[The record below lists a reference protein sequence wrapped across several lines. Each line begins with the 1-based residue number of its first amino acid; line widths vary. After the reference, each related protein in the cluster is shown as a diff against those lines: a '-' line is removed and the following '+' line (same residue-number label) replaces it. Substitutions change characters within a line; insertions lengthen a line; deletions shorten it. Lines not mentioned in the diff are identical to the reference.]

1 MKGEVINLDPE
12 TNPKLKEILDLLL
25 LAGYFRI
32 RIPSIKPFD
41 KILGGL
47 SWCITQSNFAIDIQ
61 YNDDYNIG
69 QKIKVSEQI
78 VKSLIEMQCPY
89 ALQPHQIQGLDLN
102 AIYPVIK
109 WLIKFVL
116 ETREFRQDQNYRVS
130 KLVGKNANQTL
141 YYQDQEEK
149 KAIQEIVSQLDLL
162 QDNRQTKNLKRLS
175 KKDPLRVYSTLI
187 EYGDLSSQRTYN
199 KFCALISGIQKQ
211 KQQGNQ
217 QNVSAVNN
225 KSQLNSTLAFQQNL
239 FVDEVQEKKTTNQNQ
254 NQQVTLEQLTN
265 LQKEKIQQAQA
276 QIKEMSQIAGPSA
289 EATLNEEEG
298 RKFQKLQRRNSI
310 AGQSLSQL
318 ISKEKIAEGLKQQN
332 QEEEDQEVVN
342 TVNIKLQEKLILEQQ
357 FKLQQQ
363 NLNNLEK
370 AIEQDMVE
378 VEQLEQQNNQLQ
390 QQINEEK
397 SRLSK
402 IVEALKVIE
411 TKTKKA
417 NQVDIKRAEEQVAK
431 KLELK
436 EEKTQ
441 LKKEIKQEQQKIERE
456 KEEAIKNMPQENDQE
471 IFKEMKAQ
479 YNQKREK
486 FEKKFQQFQLLN
498 QEIVVLE
505 RKLESFPQPS
515 EIAQY
520 HQRFLKLYDSINEE
534 MESNKKL
541 LSKYNNLLEV
551 KQLAAQFVDI
561 YRTFKENYT
570 NNLKDK
576 KGKIELQQNL
586 DSTYKQLQKQLQ
598 LYQEKLQ
605 QSENKRQSNLEQY
618 RQALA
623 IEREYYKL
631 LKEIK
636 FEYEKYEQ
644 YTNKNE

>member
-1 MKGEVINLDPE
+1 MKGEVVNLDPE

-78 VKSLIEMQCPY
+78 VKSLIEMQSPY
-89 ALQPHQIQGLDLN
+89 NLQPHQIQGLDLN

-130 KLVGKNANQTL
+130 KLVGKNANQAL
-141 YYQDQEEK
+141 YQQDQEEK

-162 QDNRQTKNLKRLS
+162 QDNRQTKNLKKLS

-211 KQQGNQ
+211 KQGNQ
-217 QNVSAVNN
+217 QNVSAVNSKTQQN
-225 KSQLNSTLAFQQNL
+225 PTLAFQQNL
-239 FVDEVQEKKTTNQNQ
+239 FLDEVPEKKQTNQ

-265 LQKEKIQQAQA
+265 LQKEKMQQAQA

-318 ISKEKIAEGLKQQN
+318 ISKEKIAEGLKQQT
-332 QEEEDQEVVN
+332 QEEDQEVVN
-342 TVNIKLQEKLILEQQ
+342 TVNIKLQEKIILEQQ

-370 AIEQDMVE
+370 AIEQDMQE
-378 VEQLEQQNNQLQ
+378 VEQLESQNNQLTE
-390 QQINEEK
+390 QINEEK
-397 SRLSK
+397 SRLTK
-402 IVEALKVIE
+402 IVDALKVIDS
-411 TKTKKA
+411 KTKKA

-431 KLELK
+431 KIELK
-436 EEKTQ
+436 EQKTE
-441 LKKEIKQEQQKIERE
+441 LKKEIKQEQQKIEKE
-456 KEEAIKNMPQENDQE
+456 KEEALRNMPQENDQE
-471 IFKEMKAQ
+471 LLKEMKSQ
-479 YNQKREK
+479 YNQKKEK

-520 HQRFLKLYDSINEE
+520 HQRFLELYDSINEE

-541 LSKYNNLLEV
+541 LLKYNNLLEV

-576 KGKIELQQNL
+576 KGKIELSQNL

-605 QSENKRQSNLEQY
+605 QSENKRQSIMEQY